1 MPSGH
6 VRTAATAAL
15 GAAIVGP
22 AVTHVIFSDFE
33 RYRAPEATT
42 ATFVAG
48 EGHESLCWLP
58 RGRGAAPSK
67 NHCYEFPPVEG
78 GSRRREIQT
87 YSGHCFGFLN
97 GSDVVT
103 GSACVARGRTE
114 HGPDSSSVLDRLLEL
129 RASAA
134 AALARQRRRIYR
146 ALQLLLLADVAFF
159 GTGST
164 GRRRKGPPAPVWT
177 THHLFLSVGVGTML
191 LDHAAK
197 GLLNHGGSLLT
208 MPAQVG
214 GGAPSPFPHH
224 SLTHHPRPPP
234 PTRLPWRS
242 ACWFYYLGG
251 ANTRPDGRGAAVA
264 LIAVH
269 AVLLELMPLP
279 GARSTRALT
288 ILVAPDAAE
297 GRQHAHISPRG
308 GAHRTTR
315 WKRSSGLM
323 IIMPHRL
330 MFIQARFTRTLSS
343 PSPSRGFASARSSH
357 RRPPTGRL
365 RSGAPCCAP
374 TRRAGRRCCTL
385 PSPPSSSHPRRR
397 SAMVGSSWPTALAA

>member
-1 MPSGH
+1 MPSNAIQIA
-6 VRTAATAAL
+6 VTAAL
-15 GAAIVGP
+15 SAAIVGP
-22 AVTHVIFSDFE
+22 AVAHVIFSDFE
-33 RYRAPEATT
+33 RYRTPEATS

-48 EGHESLCWLP
+48 EGHESFCWLP
-58 RGRGAAPSK
+58 RGRGAAPSPD
-67 NHCYEFPPVEG
+67 HCYEFPPAEG
-78 GSRRREIQT
+78 GPRRREIQT

-97 GSDVVT
+97 ASDVVT

-134 AALARQRRRIYR
+134 AALARQRRLIYR

-159 GTGST
+159 GAGSA
-164 GRRRKGPPAPVWT
+164 GRRRKGPAAPVWT
-177 THHLFLSVGVGTML
+177 THHLFLSVGVVTML

-214 GGAPSPFPHH
+214 G
-224 SLTHHPRPPP
+224 
-234 PTRLPWRS
+234 

-279 GARSTRALT
+279 GARATRALF
-288 ILVAPDAAE
+288 LQLENDP
-297 GRQHAHISPRG
+297 AHSFG
-308 GAHRTTR
+308 
-315 WKRSSGLM
+315 
-323 IIMPHRL
+323 
-330 MFIQARFTRTLSS
+330 
-343 PSPSRGFASARSSH
+343 
-357 RRPPTGRL
+357 
-365 RSGAPCCAP
+365 
-374 TRRAGRRCCTL
+374 CT
-385 PSPPSSSHPRRR
+385 
-397 SAMVGSSWPTALAA
+397 

>member
-1 MPSGH
+1 MTDCTFPSMSSLSSGDRFMRWRDSISCAGGWRCA
-6 VRTAATAAL
+6 VNPSRTT
-15 GAAIVGP
+15 
-22 AVTHVIFSDFE
+22 
-33 RYRAPEATT
+33 
-42 ATFVAG
+42 
-48 EGHESLCWLP
+48 
-58 RGRGAAPSK
+58 
-67 NHCYEFPPVEG
+67 
-78 GSRRREIQT
+78 
-87 YSGHCFGFLN
+87 
-97 GSDVVT
+97 
-103 GSACVARGRTE
+103 
-114 HGPDSSSVLDRLLEL
+114 
-129 RASAA
+129 
-134 AALARQRRRIYR
+134 
-146 ALQLLLLADVAFF
+146 
-159 GTGST
+159 
-164 GRRRKGPPAPVWT
+164 
-177 THHLFLSVGVGTML
+177 
-191 LDHAAK
+191 
-197 GLLNHGGSLLT
+197 
-208 MPAQVG
+208 
-214 GGAPSPFPHH
+214 PSPT
-224 SLTHHPRPPP
+224 THHPRPPP

-308 GAHRTTR
+308 GANRTTR

>member
-1 MPSGH
+1 MVKKTAGDQLAGDSTFMPSH
-6 VRTAATAAL
+6 AIRTAATAAL

-164 GRRRKGPPAPVWT
+164 GRRRKGPPALVWT

-224 SLTHHPRPPP
+224 SLTHHPPPSAAAANP
-234 PTRLPWRS
+234 PSL
-242 ACWFYYLGG
+242 
-251 ANTRPDGRGAAVA
+251 A
-264 LIAVH
+264 LSLL
-269 AVLLELMPLP
+269 VLLP
-279 GARSTRALT
+279 GWRKHAPRRPGRRRRADRRARGTARA
-288 ILVAPDAAE
+288 D
-297 GRQHAHISPRG
+297 
-308 GAHRTTR
+308 
-315 WKRSSGLM
+315 
-323 IIMPHRL
+323 
-330 MFIQARFTRTLSS
+330 
-343 PSPSRGFASARSSH
+343 ASARREIH
-357 RRPPTGRL
+357 
-365 RSGAPCCAP
+365 PC
-374 TRRAGRRCCTL
+374 THSFGCT
-385 PSPPSSSHPRRR
+385 
-397 SAMVGSSWPTALAA
+397 